1 MEFSPERGSRCT
13 MCFDMRMDRTAL
25 YAHEWGFSH
34 IATTNSTS
42 RWKDEEQVDDS
53 GRRAAAKYDLTYMDD
68 DWKTDVMTAR
78 KYEIN
83 AQQSFYKQEYCG
95 CSFSLRDNNFHRA
108 KEGLDP
114 IKPAQGDVY
123 SDPLM
128 DAAEES
134 PEVVDAFFRDAP
146 AFSEELRGVYKT
158 RRRARDASVSG
169 NNW

>member
-1 MEFSPERGSRCT
+1 ME
-13 MCFDMRMDRTAL
+13 RTAL
-25 YAHEWGFSH
+25 YAHEWGFDA
-34 IATTNSTS
+34 IATTNATS
-42 RWKDEEQVDDS
+42 RWKDEAQVDGS
-53 GRRAAAKYDLTYMDD
+53 GLRAAAKYDLTYLDD

-83 AQQSFYKQEYCG
+83 ASEQFYKQEYCG
-95 CSFSLRDNNFHRA
+95 CSFSLRDNNYPRA
-108 KEGLDP
+108 KEGLEP

>member
-1 MEFSPERGSRCT
+1 
-13 MCFDMRMDRTAL
+13 
-25 YAHEWGFSH
+25 
-34 IATTNSTS
+34 
-42 RWKDEEQVDDS
+42 
-53 GRRAAAKYDLTYMDD
+53 
-68 DWKTDVMTAR
+68 MTAR

-83 AQQSFYKQEYCG
+83 ASEQFYKQEYCG

-146 AFSEELRGVYKT
+146 AFSDNCVLGRLQ
-158 RRRARDASVSG
+158 DAKAGAGRVRFG
-169 NNW
+169 E

>member
-1 MEFSPERGSRCT
+1 
-13 MCFDMRMDRTAL
+13 
-25 YAHEWGFSH
+25 
-34 IATTNSTS
+34 
-42 RWKDEEQVDDS
+42 
-53 GRRAAAKYDLTYMDD
+53 
-68 DWKTDVMTAR
+68 MTAR

-95 CSFSLRDNNFHRA
+95 CSFSLRENNFHRA
-108 KEGLDP
+108 KEGLEP